1 MNEGMTM
8 GELIRRMTE
17 AADACDASCNSM
29 NIQMDGGW
37 SVTVIVKRVK
47 GKPFMS
53 QEEKQSL
60 FSEK

>member
-1 MNEGMTM
+1 
-8 GELIRRMTE
+8 MTE

-60 FSEK
+60 FNEK